1 MIALYLI
8 GGYLLLGYA
17 TFVFYLAVMLL
28 KRERD
33 NLRGMAKAAGY
44 VVFGIGWVL
53 DLAFNLASTIPF
65 ADLPRELMF
74 TARVSRLK
82 KTTGWRSKLAHWF
95 CNNLLEPFDRDHC
108 N

>member
-28 KRERD
+28 KRESA
-33 NLRGMAKAAGY
+33 NLHGMARVAGY
-44 VVFGIGWVL
+44 AVFGIGWAL
-53 DLAFNLASTIPF
+53 DLAFNLASSIPF
-65 ADLPRELMF
+65 VDLPQELMF
-74 TARVSRLK
+74 TDRVSRLK

-95 CNNLLEPFDRDHC
+95 CDNLLEPFDKGHC
-108 N
+108 K